1 MKLLCVLA
9 LALALPLN
17 AATETATVTVPDAQ
31 AAQLATII
39 ESWIQ
44 GQKLSDGS
52 LKYPGA
58 TVGDRRGALMNA
70 ILRDGLR
77 RVIRQACSQFPA
89 DCPTPIKARIA
100 DKATAE
106 LSIETEVV
114 TLVQ

>member
-1 MKLLCVLA
+1 MTKLLCL
-9 LALALPLN
+9 LALALPLM
-17 AATETATVTVPDAQ
+17 AATETGSVTVPDAQ

-44 GQKLSDGS
+44 GQELPDGS

-58 TVGDRRGALMNA
+58 TVAARRGALLDA
-70 ILRDGLR
+70 ILRDGVR

-89 DCPTPIKARIA
+89 DCPANIKARIA

-106 LSIETEVV
+106 GAIDTEVV

>member
-1 MKLLCVLA
+1 MRRLLCSLA
-9 LALALPLN
+9 FIALPLM
-17 AATETATVTVPDAQ
+17 AATETATVTVPNAQ

-44 GQKLSDGS
+44 GQKLPDGS

-58 TVGDRRGALMNA
+58 TVKDRRGALLDA
-70 ILRDGLR
+70 ILRDGVR

-89 DCPTPIKARIA
+89 DCPANIKSRIA

-114 TLVQ
+114 TLIQ